1 MNDHLDFDPMQ
12 TIRRATAGWRT
23 ILTIASLFAL
33 LGLGFSSLLPPVYQA
48 SSVLQV
54 DIDYTRAAPLDDVTV
69 MKAYERVRG
78 VLLSDD
84 VLSSALAHV
93 EEELGGGGDL
103 LDIAAVRARIRVS
116 QRQDG
121 WELLVYSR
129 DPELAAAF
137 ANSWSESSLAALEEG
152 LKHSL
157 EAWEWQAALYSAHC
171 TLETVPG
178 DEAHAWW
185 SCSTASEGLT
195 PESISEAILEQVQ
208 LSRGIL
214 PIFSFSSLQRSDP
227 PAAPILW
234 RRGTLIIA
242 GSLIGLVLGCI
253 WVLGKPEETFR

>member
-1 MNDHLDFDPMQ
+1 MNDQLDFDPRQ
-12 TIRRATAGWRT
+12 TIRRAIAGWRT

-33 LGLGFSSLLPPVYQA
+33 LGLGFSSLVPAVYQA
-48 SSVLQV
+48 TSVLQV

-78 VLLSDD
+78 VLLSDE
-84 VLSSALAHV
+84 VLRNALTQAVAESGSSA
-93 EEELGGGGDL
+93 DL
-103 LDIAAVRARIRVS
+103 VDIAAIRARIRVS

-129 DPELAAAF
+129 NPELAVAF
-137 ANSWSESSLAALEEG
+137 ANSWSENTLAALEES

-171 TLETVPG
+171 TLAPVPG
-178 DEAHAWW
+178 DEDHAWW

-195 PESISEAILEQVQ
+195 PESISEAILEEVQ

-214 PIFSFSSLQRSDP
+214 PIFSFSSLQQSDLKSS
-227 PAAPILW
+227 PILW

-242 GSLIGLVLGCI
+242 GSFIGLILGCI
-253 WVLGKPEETFR
+253 WVLGKPEETYR